1 MRTEKISS
9 AQNPKIKMLLALEE
23 KSRVRREKA
32 LFVVE
37 GRKEVRHCLEA
48 GYHAK
53 DLFVCREIISDRE
66 LDEITRLCGDGCTI
80 YEVPEFIYGKIAY
93 RAGTEGVI
101 AEVEIREKSLSD
113 VKLRKD
119 PLVVV
124 LESVEKP
131 GNLGAVLRTADAA
144 DADAVIICD
153 PLTDL
158 FNPNL
163 IRASLGAIFTRQ
175 VVAATSGETLK
186 WLNDNGIR
194 IYTAQLQDS
203 FWYYDT
209 DMKHATALVMGTEH
223 EGLSTFWRMNA
234 DAHVKIPMLGQMDS
248 LNVSVSSAILMFEAV
263 RQRHSGPNE

>member
-1 MRTEKISS
+1 MRTESITS
-9 AQNPKIKMLLALEE
+9 AQNPKIKMLLALGE
-23 KSRVRREKA
+23 KSRTRRENTLFIVEGRLEIKHCIEAGYRAKA
-32 LFVVE
+32 LFVC
-37 GRKEVRHCLEA
+37 RDIIPD
-48 GYHAK
+48 K
-53 DLFVCREIISDRE
+53 DFNEIAE
-66 LDEITRLCGDGCTI
+66 LCDGQCSC
-80 YEVPEFIYGKIAY
+80 YEVPQNVYEKIAY
-93 RAGTEGVI
+93 RSGTEGII
-101 AEVEIREKSLSD
+101 AEVEMTEKSLQD
-113 VKLRKD
+113 VKLREN

-163 IRASLGAIFTRQ
+163 IRASLGAVFTRQ
-175 VVAATSGETLK
+175 VVTATSGETLK
-186 WLNDNGIR
+186 WLKDNNIK

-203 FWYYDT
+203 SWYYDT
-209 DMKHATALVMGTEH
+209 DMTCGTALVMGTEH
-223 EGLSTFWRMNA
+223 DGLSTFWRMHA

-263 RQRHSGPNE
+263 RQRHSSNK

>member
-1 MRTEKISS
+1 MRTESITS
-9 AQNPKIKMLLALEE
+9 AQNPKIKMLLALGE
-23 KSRVRREKA
+23 KSRTRRENALFIVEGRLEIKHCIEAGYRAKA
-32 LFVVE
+32 LFI
-37 GRKEVRHCLEA
+37 CT
-48 GYHAK
+48 
-53 DLFVCREIISDRE
+53 DIISDKDFNEIAE
-66 LDEITRLCGDGCTI
+66 LCDGQCSC
-80 YEVPEFIYGKIAY
+80 YEVPQNVYEKIAY
-93 RAGTEGVI
+93 RSGTEGII
-101 AEVEIREKSLSD
+101 AEIEIKKKSLED
-113 VKLRKD
+113 VKLREN

-163 IRASLGAIFTRQ
+163 IRASLGAVFTRQ

-186 WLNDNGIR
+186 WLNDNNIK

-203 FWYYDT
+203 SWYYDT
-209 DMKHATALVMGTEH
+209 DMTCGTALVMGTEH
-223 EGLSTFWRMNA
+223 DGLSTFWRMHA

-263 RQRHSGPNE
+263 RQRHSSKK

>member
-1 MRTEKISS
+1 MRTESITS
-9 AQNPKIKMLLALEE
+9 AQNPKIKMLLALGE
-23 KSRVRREKA
+23 KSRTRRENALFIVEGRLEIKHCIEAGYRAKA
-32 LFVVE
+32 LFV
-37 GRKEVRHCLEA
+37 
-48 GYHAK
+48 
-53 DLFVCREIISDRE
+53 CRDIISDKDFNEIAE
-66 LDEITRLCGDGCTI
+66 LCDGQCSC
-80 YEVPEFIYGKIAY
+80 YEVPQNVYEKIAY
-93 RAGTEGVI
+93 RSGTEGII
-101 AEVEIREKSLSD
+101 AELEMKEKSLED
-113 VKLRKD
+113 VKLREN

-163 IRASLGAIFTRQ
+163 IRASLGAVFTRQ

-186 WLNDNGIR
+186 WLNDNSIK

-203 FWYYDT
+203 SWYYDT
-209 DMKHATALVMGTEH
+209 DMTCGTALVMGTEH
-223 EGLSTFWRMNA
+223 DGLSTFWRMHA

-263 RQRHSGPNE
+263 RQRHSSKK